1 MNLKKRV
8 ARLKLIISLTSIR
21 SKPVVNALT
30 RHYAE
35 DIPEDICLEESGV
48 SHSNFNRAA
57 RKVVEVENTIK
68 KINRLED

>member
-8 ARLKLIISLTSIR
+8 ERFKLIIGLTSIR

-35 DIPEDICLEESGV
+35 DVPEMECIEESGIT
-48 SHSNFNRAA
+48 HSNFNRAA
-57 RKVVEVENTIK
+57 RKVVDVETIIQ
-68 KINRLED
+68 KIKELEQ